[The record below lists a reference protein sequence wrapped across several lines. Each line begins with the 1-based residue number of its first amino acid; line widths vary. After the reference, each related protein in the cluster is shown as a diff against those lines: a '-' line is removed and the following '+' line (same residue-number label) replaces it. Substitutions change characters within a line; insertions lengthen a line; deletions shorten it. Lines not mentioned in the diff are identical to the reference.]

1 MNVHP
6 VFYDRACK
14 IVVCESQESQIISV
28 AGVDVEAVKH
38 LLNVTG
44 KGDCFFSEAG
54 QHADQGV
61 QLIRSL
67 KQMLVKRFVFVN
79 GAAVEHDTDLI
90 WFSRMIDMEM
100 GKKPSFALYC
110 CQLVYGN
117 SRSVAIIEGLF
128 HKG

>member
-14 IVVCESQESQIISV
+14 IVVYEPRESQIISV
-28 AGVDVEAVKH
+28 AERVDVEAVKH
-38 LLNVTG
+38 LLDVTG

-67 KQMLVKRFVFVN
+67 KQMFVKRFVFIY
-79 GAAVEHDTDLI
+79 GAVVEHDTDLI
-90 WFSRMIDMEM
+90 WFSRMTDMEM
-100 GKKPSFALYC
+100 GEIPSFALC
-110 CQLVYGN
+110 CYQLVYRN
-117 SRSVAIIEGLF
+117 SRSVAIIF
-128 HKG
+128 